1 MEFIIFLGAFI
12 LLMAVFKITAEK
24 GQTNG
29 NNSISCKEPVG
40 TIKDFSRH
48 GVKVISAITTER
60 SLAESRFDG
69 LHEAERLK
77 HNNPEEA
84 LKLLLPLAEKETK
97 SVYVHHQCLICYR
110 NLKQY
115 EKEIPIIKEILQI
128 IDDFT
133 EDDAETIT
141 EYSNMKG
148 HRSSY
153 ETRLAYVERIV
164 ANKKKREESKSKRE
178 TK

>member
-1 MEFIIFLGAFI
+1 M
-12 LLMAVFKITAEK
+12 
-24 GQTNG
+24 
-29 NNSISCKEPVG
+29 
-40 TIKDFSRH
+40 
-48 GVKVISAITTER
+48 
-60 SLAESRFDG
+60 AESRFDG
-69 LHEAERLK
+69 LREAESLK
-77 HNNPEEA
+77 HSDPEEA
-84 LKLLLPLAEKETK
+84 LKLLLPLAAKETK

-128 IDDFT
+128 IDDYT
-133 EDDAETIT
+133 ENDAENPT

-164 ANKKKREESKSKRE
+164 ANQKKREKSKQ
-178 TK
+178 KND